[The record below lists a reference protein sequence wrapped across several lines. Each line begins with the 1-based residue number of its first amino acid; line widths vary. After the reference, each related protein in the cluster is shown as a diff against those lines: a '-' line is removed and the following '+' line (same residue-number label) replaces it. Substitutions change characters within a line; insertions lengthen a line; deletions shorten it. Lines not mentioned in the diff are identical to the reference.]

1 MKLAVLANE
10 ILKEEL
16 LATGK
21 SDDCSIEWLTNIS
34 ELAQHSDADAV
45 IDLVFE
51 HKPEHAGTLKTF
63 LPRPVIV
70 NAVVKTTDEIEF
82 PFIRINGWPTFL
94 KRPVAELACK
104 HVKERSAAE
113 KIFAA
118 LNRKSEWVPD
128 VKGFVSARV
137 VSMIINEAFFALQ
150 ENVSQK
156 EEIDMAMKLGTN
168 YPYGPFEWAGKIGL
182 KNIAALLI
190 GLSEKEN
197 RYKPA
202 ALLLKEAAEE

>member
-1 MKLAVLANE
+1 MKLAVIANE

-21 SDDCSIEWLTNIS
+21 AAGCNFVWLTDAAN
-34 ELAQHSDADAV
+34 LAQHSDADAV

-51 HKPEHAGTLKTF
+51 HKPEHADALKTF

-70 NAVVKTTDEIEF
+70 NTVVKTTDEIKF

-104 HVKERSAAE
+104 QVTERSAAE

-118 LNRKSEWVPD
+118 LNRKAEWVPD

-182 KNIAALLI
+182 KNIAALLK
-190 GLSEKEN
+190 GLSEIES

>member
-10 ILKEEL
+10 RLKEEL

-21 SDDCSIEWLTNIS
+21 ADDCSMVWLADAAS
-34 ELAQHSDADAV
+34 LAQHSNADAV
-45 IDLVFE
+45 MDLLFE
-51 HKPEHAGTLKTF
+51 KNMEHADALSNF

-70 NAVVKTTDEIEF
+70 NTVVKTIDEIGF

-94 KRPVAELACK
+94 KRTVAELACK
-104 HVKERSAAE
+104 NENTMPAAK
-113 KIFAA
+113 KIFAM
-118 LNRKSEWVPD
+118 LNRKTEWVPD

-156 EEIDMAMKLGTN
+156 EEIDTAMKLGTN

-182 KNIAALLI
+182 KKIAALLTA
-190 GLSEKEN
+190 LSENEN
-197 RYKPA
+197 RYQPA